1 MLKRVTCW
9 RCQPRSL
16 PEARFHKRRGPIAPH
31 FPPSTQ
37 VRYCRYP
44 RWHRSELPNWNHPQ
58 PRSGIADI
66 PVGTGRNYRTGI
78 DFLPNFPDPESRC
91 TLEGG
96 ARKLGFVYH
105 SLWFC
110 NLGIH
115 IRRTPR
121 RTPRRSPTVTNM
133 CICMLT
139 RIPGVALVHTSGKPI
154 LKGTRKE
161 QRHYL
166 SLGLN
171 FGVELVEVNLP
182 QFAHLFQN

>member
-1 MLKRVTCW
+1 MLLPACCDVTVKR
-9 RCQPRSL
+9 
-16 PEARFHKRRGPIAPH
+16 KRRVRVSARVSYRPH
-31 FPPSTQ
+31 
-37 VRYCRYP
+37 
-44 RWHRSELPNWNHPQ
+44 PNTPCCHPQ

-105 SLWFC
+105 FLWFC